1 MLKVRV
7 ITGCILG
14 ALLLLGLFLLPP
26 FWAVLAFALVF
37 LIGAWEWAGFGALR
51 QPLARAL
58 YTLVRCPHPLRQL
71 ALDRRFP
78 APEHSPERGVRV
90 VAHRVPMAQPRARV
104 EPAGADAC
112 LRPGC
117 LGAGFRGARPNADF
131 LGRVCTRPGHRAV
144 AGADGMLLPISA
156 PILPGGPSGGEN
168 WRRG

>member
-51 QPLARAL
+51 QPLARGL
-58 YTLVRCPHPLRQL
+58 YTLCVALVLYLL

-78 APEHSPERGVRV
+78 R
-90 VAHRVPMAQPRARV
+90 
-104 EPAGADAC
+104 
-112 LRPGC
+112 
-117 LGAGFRGARPNADF
+117 
-131 LGRVCTRPGHRAV
+131 T
-144 AGADGMLLPISA
+144 
-156 PILPGGPSGGEN
+156 
-168 WRRG
+168 